1 MMNNNVQIKDFVFT
15 QYLNDEEIHFLLEF
29 DNKQESVNKQIK
41 SAEDKKEKVLIK
53 ISDSKKKL
61 ENDPRQLR
69 DFINNSESVL
79 ESIERIYSNLS
90 DLLNLYRD
98 IEKLFLIVAEK
109 SDLKLENYNFEQDI
123 NRLKEVIKKASS
135 MEISINIDNEKNYL
149 IVNSFLD
156 KTLKYNFNNEKNV
169 DFRTLNLDNLQDNLV
184 LKIYEKRVELPYTK
198 KEVEDFLETYPD
210 NYKTVQDVIAKEFMI
225 HISLFNKHPV
235 LSRFKEAYYL
245 CRTKEMMSVFDS
257 FNYAK
262 SIMFRSEISSYIIA
276 ACKSKRQLEDY
287 IYCLENNKLDEYKH
301 FKIIFNVNPLA
312 VK

>member
-41 SAEDKKEKVLIK
+41 VAEDKKEKVLIK

-79 ESIERIYSNLS
+79 ESIERIYSNLN

>member
-1 MMNNNVQIKDFVFT
+1 MMNSNMQIKDLVFT
-15 QYLNDEEIHFLLEF
+15 QFLNEEEIQFLIDF
-29 DNKQESVNKQIK
+29 YVRQEKINTNIK
-41 SAEDKKEKVLIK
+41 EAENKKEKVLSK
-53 ISDSKKKL
+53 ISESKKKL

-79 ESIERIYSNLS
+79 ESIDRIYSNLT
-90 DLLNLYRD
+90 DLVNLYRD
-98 IEKLFLIVAEK
+98 IEKIFLIVAEK
-109 SDLKLENYNFEQDI
+109 SELKLENYNFEQDI
-123 NRLKEVIKKASS
+123 KRLKEKIKLVLSL
-135 MEISINIDNEKNYL
+135 EISIGIDNEKNYI

-156 KTLKYNFNNEKNV
+156 KTLKYNFAKEKNG
-169 DFRTLNLDNLQDNLV
+169 DFRTLNLENLEDNLT

-198 KEVEDFLETYPD
+198 KEVEDFLEIYPD
-210 NYKTVQDVIAKEFMI
+210 NYKTVQDVIAKEFII

-287 IYCLENNKLDEYKH
+287 IYCLENNRLDEFKH
-301 FKIIFNVNPLA
+301 FKIIFNINPLA

>member
-1 MMNNNVQIKDFVFT
+1 MMNSNMQIKDLVFT
-15 QYLNDEEIHFLLEF
+15 QFLNEEEIQFLIDF
-29 DNKQESVNKQIK
+29 YIRQEKINTNIK
-41 SAEDKKEKVLIK
+41 EAESKKEKVLAK

-79 ESIERIYSNLS
+79 ESIDRIYSNLT
-90 DLLNLYRD
+90 DLVNLYRD
-98 IEKLFLIVAEK
+98 IEKIFLIVAEK
-109 SDLKLENYNFEQDI
+109 SELKLENYNFEQDI
-123 NRLKEVIKKASS
+123 KRLKEKIKLVLSL
-135 MEISINIDNEKNYL
+135 EISIGIDNEKNYI

-156 KTLKYNFNNEKNV
+156 KTLKYNFAKERNG
-169 DFRTLNLDNLQDNLV
+169 DFRTLNLENLEDNLT

-198 KEVEDFLETYPD
+198 KEVEDFLEIYPD
-210 NYKTVQDVIAKEFMI
+210 NYKTVQDVIAKEFII

-287 IYCLENNKLDEYKH
+287 IYCLENNRLDEFKH
-301 FKIIFNVNPLA
+301 FKIIFNINPLA